1 MPTLHFPKYLSARST
16 QATIDLCQQIMSS
29 IEGIQIDA
37 SQLKFVDPF
46 GLALLGAAF
55 HHAYHT
61 GNRVL
66 ISGLSTGAGAYL
78 NRMDVF
84 KGVEIDNQS
93 LPSQHRHNRQDTL
106 VELKRL
112 SHATEVGNTARQLA
126 YAVVGKFPDISPNEA
141 PDEMTGYTTSE
152 KLAEPL
158 QYILSELLEN
168 ALTHAK
174 RQGYLDANVWV
185 AAQFFPSSGL
195 IRLGVVDNG
204 CGFLKSL
211 HSHPELHSQS
221 HHVAILT
228 ALKPRI
234 SCNRDLGL
242 NNGSVNQGVGLTT
255 ALRIAEHTDGEM
267 LIVSG
272 NAYHNSS
279 RKSGTW
285 SDDSCWQGVA
295 MAIECKRSR
304 LADVSYRELL
314 PKLEGVKPVS
324 LRFE

>member
-16 QATIDLCQQIMSS
+16 QATIDLCQQIISS
-29 IEGIQIDA
+29 TEDVQIDA
-37 SQLKFVDPF
+37 SQLRFVDPF
-46 GLALLGAAF
+46 GLALLGATF
-55 HHAYHT
+55 HHTAQT
-61 GNRVL
+61 GNKVFL
-66 ISGLSTGAGAYL
+66 SGLNTGVGTYL

-84 KGVEIDNQS
+84 TGIEIEDQN
-93 LPSQHRHNRQDTL
+93 LPSQHRYNRQDSL
-106 VELKRL
+106 VELKCLNR
-112 SHATEVGNTARQLA
+112 ATEIDNAAQQLA
-126 YAVVGKFPDISPNEA
+126 YSIVGKFPNIDLNES
-141 PDEMTGYTTSE
+141 PDEMTGFTTFE
-152 KLAEPL
+152 RLAEPI

-168 ALTHAK
+168 ALTHAR
-174 RQGYLDANVWV
+174 RQGHLDAKVWV
-185 AAQFFPSSGL
+185 AAQFYPSSGL